1 MVEPLFDV
9 LPFAIKHFADRFSDQ
24 PFIIYDRVR
33 DYGYHYDG
41 IETKRITLR
50 SDSYHLS
57 TGRLSDEL
65 MDPDERLYQQLWR
78 NYVRYTAITERTNP
92 RKQRQD
98 MPVRYWKYLTEMQ

>member
-1 MVEPLFDV
+1 
-9 LPFAIKHFADRFSDQ
+9 
-24 PFIIYDRVR
+24 
-33 DYGYHYDG
+33 
-41 IETKRITLR
+41 
-50 SDSYHLS
+50 
-57 TGRLSDEL
+57 